1 MIKRRLPILLTA
13 VILSCSLLHC
23 TVLAAPG
30 EKENESA
37 AISTLPPAVE
47 AESAILMDA
56 DTGVI
61 LYEKNIHTRQY
72 PASITKIM
80 TALLAQENC
89 DMDEVINFSRTAVY
103 TVERGSSNIG
113 IDENETLTMED
124 ALYALLL
131 ASANEVANGIA
142 EHISGSVDA
151 FAELMNE
158 RAKELGCEDTHFI
171 NPHGLP
177 NDNHYTSAY
186 DMALIARAFFS
197 YENLSTISG
206 TAFYHINATATQPDE
221 IDLGNHNKML
231 PGTNRGSGYYYEGLV
246 GGKTGYTDIAR
257 QTLVTCAERDGVR
270 LICVV
275 MKDESPSQY
284 KDSAALYDYGFA
296 NYRKISAWDVTDGQ
310 KLIDEAC
317 QIAQNNTGLQYQVI
331 EDPSEEENPL
341 LMKKTSQPSELT
353 YTTTFD
359 EESSQVIFSFVDD
372 NQTVGSVVVPVY
384 EMQQMPDNQQTLV
397 DEGDQNVIS
406 DQIQAADLHRKNQ
419 GEKNVFLGIM
429 KVLLVIVIAVAVVF
443 VLFAFIIRKKLEA
456 ERERA
461 RRRRELMERRRRRQE
476 RELADIEKTDREDED
491 E

>member
-1 MIKRRLPILLTA
+1 MIKRKLPILLTA
-13 VILSCSLLHC
+13 VILSCSLLHG

-89 DMDEVINFSRTAVY
+89 DMDEVITFSHTAVY

-113 IDENETLTMED
+113 IDENETMED

-246 GGKTGYTDIAR
+246 GGKTGYTDMAR

-353 YTTTFD
+353 YTTTVD

-372 NQTVGSVVVPVY
+372 TQTVGSVVVPVY
-384 EMQQMPDNQQTLV
+384 EMQQMPGNQQTLI
-397 DEGDQNVIS
+397 DEGDQDVIS
-406 DQIQAADLHRKNQ
+406 DQIQTADSHRKNQ
-419 GEKNVFLGIM
+419 GAKNVFLGIM

>member
-1 MIKRRLPILLTA
+1 MIKRKLPILLTA
-13 VILSCSLLHC
+13 VILSCSLLHG

-89 DMDEVINFSRTAVY
+89 DMDEVITFSHTAVY

-151 FAELMNE
+151 FAELMND

-186 DMALIARAFFS
+186 DMALIAKAFFS

-246 GGKTGYTDIAR
+246 GGKTGYTDMAR

-353 YTTTFD
+353 YTATFD

-372 NQTVGSVVVPVY
+372 TQTVGSVVVPVY
-384 EMQQMPDNQQTLV
+384 EMQQMPGNQQTLV
-397 DEGDQNVIS
+397 DEGDQDVIS
-406 DQIQAADLHRKNQ
+406 DQIQTADSHRKNQ
-419 GEKNVFLGIM
+419 GAKNVFLGIM

>member
-246 GGKTGYTDIAR
+246 GGKTGYTDMAR

-372 NQTVGSVVVPVY
+372 TQTVGSVVVPVY
-384 EMQQMPDNQQTLV
+384 EMQQMPGNQQTLV
-397 DEGDQNVIS
+397 DEGDQDVIS
-406 DQIQAADLHRKNQ
+406 DQIQTADSHRKNQ
-419 GEKNVFLGIM
+419 GEVFLGIM

>member
-1 MIKRRLPILLTA
+1 MIKRKLPILLTA
-13 VILSCSLLHC
+13 VVLSCSLFHC

-30 EKENESA
+30 EEESG
-37 AISTLPPAVE
+37 STVVSTAPPAVE

-56 DTGVI
+56 DTGIV

-89 DMDEVINFSRTAVY
+89 DMDEVITFSHTAVY

-124 ALYALLL
+124 ALYALML

-142 EHISGSVDA
+142 EHVAGSIDA
-151 FAELMNE
+151 FADLMNE
-158 RAKELGCEDTHFI
+158 RAKELGCEDTHFA

-177 NDNHYTSAY
+177 DENHYTSAY
-186 DMALIARAFFS
+186 DMALIARAFFYYDS
-197 YENLSTISG
+197 LSTISG
-206 TAFYHINATATQPDE
+206 TPFYHISATATQPDE

-231 PGTNRGSGYYYEGLV
+231 PGTNRGSKYYYEGLV
-246 GGKTGYTDIAR
+246 GGKTGYTDLAR

-270 LICVV
+270 LVCVV

-296 NYRKISAWDVTDGQ
+296 NYQKVSAWDVVDGQ
-310 KLIDEAC
+310 TLTNEAC
-317 QIAQNNTGLQYQVI
+317 QVAQTATGVEYQVI
-331 EDPSEEENPL
+331 EDVSGEEAPL
-341 LMKKTSQPSELT
+341 LIKKTSQASDLT
-353 YTTTFD
+353 YTSSFD
-359 EESSQVIFSFVDD
+359 AENSQVTFWFADGTRD
-372 NQTVGSVVVPVY
+372 AGSLTIPVY
-384 EMQQMPDNQQTLV
+384 EIQQFQDGGQTLT
-397 DEGDQNVIS
+397 DEGTEDVVS
-406 DQIQAADLHRKNQ
+406 EQIQVSDTHGKNQ
-419 GEKNVFLGIM
+419 GARNIFVGILKVIFGILLGAAIVFGIFA
-429 KVLLVIVIAVAVVF
+429 LL
-443 VLFAFIIRKKLEA
+443 IRKKVEA

-461 RRRRELMERRRRRQE
+461 RRRKELMERRRRRQE
-476 RELADIEKTDREDED
+476 QELADAGETDRENED

>member
-1 MIKRRLPILLTA
+1 MIKRKLPILLTA

-30 EKENESA
+30 EKENEGA

-151 FAELMNE
+151 FAELMND

-231 PGTNRGSGYYYEGLV
+231 PGTNRGSNYYYEGLV
-246 GGKTGYTDIAR
+246 GGKTGYTDMAR
-257 QTLVTCAERDGVR
+257 QTLVTCAERDSVR

-372 NQTVGSVVVPVY
+372 TQTVGSVVVPVY

-419 GEKNVFLGIM
+419 GAKNVFLGIM
-429 KVLLVIVIAVAVVF
+429 KVLLIIVIAVAVVF

>member
-1 MIKRRLPILLTA
+1 MIKRKLPILLTA
-13 VILSCSLLHC
+13 VVLSCSLLHG

-151 FAELMNE
+151 FAELMND

-231 PGTNRGSGYYYEGLV
+231 PGTNRGSKYYYEGLV
-246 GGKTGYTDIAR
+246 GGKTGYTDMAR
-257 QTLVTCAERDGVR
+257 KTLVT
-270 LICVV
+270 
-275 MKDESPSQY
+275 
-284 KDSAALYDYGFA
+284 
-296 NYRKISAWDVTDGQ
+296 
-310 KLIDEAC
+310 
-317 QIAQNNTGLQYQVI
+317 
-331 EDPSEEENPL
+331 
-341 LMKKTSQPSELT
+341 
-353 YTTTFD
+353 
-359 EESSQVIFSFVDD
+359 
-372 NQTVGSVVVPVY
+372 
-384 EMQQMPDNQQTLV
+384 
-397 DEGDQNVIS
+397 
-406 DQIQAADLHRKNQ
+406 
-419 GEKNVFLGIM
+419 
-429 KVLLVIVIAVAVVF
+429 
-443 VLFAFIIRKKLEA
+443 
-456 ERERA
+456 
-461 RRRRELMERRRRRQE
+461 
-476 RELADIEKTDREDED
+476 
-491 E
+491 

>member
-1 MIKRRLPILLTA
+1 MIKRKLPILLTA
-13 VILSCSLLHC
+13 VILSCSLFHC

-30 EKENESA
+30 EGESA
-37 AISTLPPAVE
+37 STEVSAVPPAVE

-89 DMDEVINFSRTAVY
+89 DMDEVITFSHTAVY

-142 EHISGSVDA
+142 EHISGNVDA
-151 FAELMNE
+151 FADLMNE

-177 NDNHYTSAY
+177 DDNHYTSAY

-197 YENLSTISG
+197 YENLSMISG
-206 TAFYHINATATQPDE
+206 TTFYHINATATQPDE

-231 PGTNRGSGYYYEGLV
+231 PGTNRGSKYYYEGLV

-275 MKDESPSQY
+275 MKDESPNQY

-296 NYRKISAWDVTDGQ
+296 NYRKISAWDVADGQ
-310 KLIDEAC
+310 KLTDEAC
-317 QIAQNNTGLQYQVI
+317 QIAQNTTGLQYQVI
-331 EDPSEEENPL
+331 EDPSEEETPL
-341 LMKKTSQPSELT
+341 LIKKTSQPSEIT
-353 YTTTFD
+353 YSSTFD
-359 EESSQVIFSFVDD
+359 EETSQVIFSFADGT
-372 NQTVGSVVVPVY
+372 QTVGSVVVPVY
-384 EMQQMPDNQQTLV
+384 EIQQMPDSQQTLV
-397 DEGDQNVIS
+397 DEGDQDVIS
-406 DQIQAADLHRKNQ
+406 DQIQVSDSHRKNQ
-419 GEKNVFLGIM
+419 GSKNVFLRIM
-429 KVLLVIVIAVAVVF
+429 KVLMVIVIAVAVVF
-443 VLFAFIIRKKLEA
+443 IVFALIIQKKLEA

-461 RRRRELMERRRRRQE
+461 RRRKELMERRRRRQE
-476 RELADIEKTDREDED
+476 QELADTEETDREDED

>member
-1 MIKRRLPILLTA
+1 MIKRKLPILLTA
-13 VILSCSLLHC
+13 VILSCSLLHG

-151 FAELMNE
+151 FAELMND

-246 GGKTGYTDIAR
+246 GGKTGYTDMAR

-296 NYRKISAWDVTDGQ
+296 NYRKISAWDVTDGK

-341 LMKKTSQPSELT
+341 IMKKTSQPSELT

-359 EESSQVIFSFVDD
+359 EENSQVIFSFVDD
-372 NQTVGSVVVPVY
+372 TQTVGSVVVPVY
-384 EMQQMPDNQQTLV
+384 EMQQMPGNQQTLV
-397 DEGDQNVIS
+397 DEGDQDVIS
-406 DQIQAADLHRKNQ
+406 DQIQTADSHRKNQ
-419 GEKNVFLGIM
+419 GAKNVFLGIM

-456 ERERA
+456 ERARA

-476 RELADIEKTDREDED
+476 RELADIEKMDREDED

>member
-1 MIKRRLPILLTA
+1 MIKRKLPILLTA
-13 VILSCSLLHC
+13 VILSCSLLHG

-89 DMDEVINFSRTAVY
+89 DMDEVITFSHTAVY

-151 FAELMNE
+151 FAELMND

-246 GGKTGYTDIAR
+246 GGKTGYTDMAR

-341 LMKKTSQPSELT
+341 IMKKTSQPSELT

-359 EESSQVIFSFVDD
+359 EENSQVIFSFVDD
-372 NQTVGSVVVPVY
+372 TQTVGSVVVPVY
-384 EMQQMPDNQQTLV
+384 
-397 DEGDQNVIS
+397 
-406 DQIQAADLHRKNQ
+406 
-419 GEKNVFLGIM
+419 
-429 KVLLVIVIAVAVVF
+429 
-443 VLFAFIIRKKLEA
+443 
-456 ERERA
+456 
-461 RRRRELMERRRRRQE
+461 
-476 RELADIEKTDREDED
+476 
-491 E
+491 